1 MSLKRFLKVGLFL
14 STVVTAVATT
24 QAVFVT
30 DVYAADEKVKVA
42 VGGFDGDKS
51 GDARSAFIDALKQ
64 DGSYEVTDAE
74 DVKASSKQKAIKE
87 AAAGLGVNVV
97 IVGKVSKGGVKLKV
111 MGADGKV
118 LDEAEVKG
126 AGAKLKAAIAKD
138 GAPAVADGIAKV
150 APKKEEPKEEPKEEA
165 PAEEEEK
172 KEEVSAS
179 TSDLPAASDGLSPL
193 DITAGLRPTHRSFK
207 FHQTIADARPADAC
221 PPGNPGAMGCF
232 RQLPAYELPLGPV
245 LFIDLNWF
253 PASHFTTGPAEYIG
267 LTAGFEKGFATKS
280 VYQEGTPDE
289 QTLTTN
295 MQQFYAGA
303 RFRLPLGAHQL
314 GATGTFGQQTFALEG
329 DADRPRLPDVKY
341 TYVKAG
347 IEGTLRFGDLFFGAR
362 VGKRFVMSTGALETV
377 WFPGSVKTSSL
388 EAGFTAG
395 YHLVGPLDLVAGFDW
410 LRYAFDFNPVPRR
423 AALESYVAGGA
434 VDEYM
439 SGFIA
444 FRFHI
449 PGKAEE
455 AAAAAQ

>member
-24 QAVFVT
+24 QAVFLT

-42 VGGFDGDKS
+42 VGGFDGAKS
-51 GDARSAFIDALKQ
+51 DEARSAFIEALKA
-64 DGSYEVTDAE
+64 DGSYEITDAE
-74 DVKASSKQKAIKE
+74 DVKASSKQKAVAE
-87 AAAGLGVNVV
+87 AASGLGVNVV
-97 IVGKVSKGGVKLKV
+97 ITGKVTKGGLKLKV

-118 LDEAEVKG
+118 LDEAEIKG
-126 AGAKLKAAIAKD
+126 GGAKLKGAIAKD
-138 GAPAVADGIAKV
+138 GAPAVAEGISKV
-150 APKKEEPKEEPKEEA
+150 APKKEAPKEEPKAEE
-165 PAEEEEK
+165 PVEEEK
-172 KEEVSAS
+172 KDADVAVSTNDLGS
-179 TSDLPAASDGLSPL
+179 TGDGLSPL
-193 DITAGLRPTHRSFK
+193 DITAGLRPLHRTFK
-207 FHQTIADARPADAC
+207 FHQTIADARPMDAC
-221 PPGNPGAMGCF
+221 PPSMPAATGCF

-253 PASHFTTGPAEYIG
+253 PASHFMTGPAEYFGI
-267 LTAGFEKGFATKS
+267 TAGFEKGFATKS
-280 VYQEGTPDE
+280 VYQEGTPDQQE
-289 QTLTTN
+289 LTTN

-303 RFRLPLGAHQL
+303 RFRLPLGDHQI

-329 DADRPRLPDVKY
+329 DADRPRLPDLKY
-341 TYVKAG
+341 TYIKAG
-347 IEGTLRFGDLFFGAR
+347 LEGTLRFGDIFFGAR
-362 VGKRFVMSTGALETV
+362 VGKRIVMGTGALESV
-377 WFPGSVKTSSL
+377 WFPNVKTSSL

-410 LRYAFDFNPVPRR
+410 LRYAFDFNPVPQR